1 MHALSHRC
9 SRRYVA
15 VRCTATQAKGSV
27 QRRASSSGILRTSLT
42 SDPLLNSVHDNDAG
56 GDGSAADKP
65 EDESIR
71 RSETMKTGVDGSND
85 GSASTG
91 ATAAH
96 LDLST
101 VKGHLRRMHGVLD
114 AVLKSQMLQGGVQML
129 HKSHVGVQDV
139 LRDVAQVR
147 THTRARVPFDLLVVF
162 SRCAA

>member
-1 MHALSHRC
+1 M
-9 SRRYVA
+9 
-15 VRCTATQAKGSV
+15 

-42 SDPLLNSVHDNDAG
+42 SDPLLTSVHDNDAG

-91 ATAAH
+91 AAAAH

-129 HKSHVGVQDV
+129 HKSPVVVQNV

-147 THTRARVPFDLLVVF
+147 THTRARVPFDCASSLLRV
-162 SRCAA
+162 